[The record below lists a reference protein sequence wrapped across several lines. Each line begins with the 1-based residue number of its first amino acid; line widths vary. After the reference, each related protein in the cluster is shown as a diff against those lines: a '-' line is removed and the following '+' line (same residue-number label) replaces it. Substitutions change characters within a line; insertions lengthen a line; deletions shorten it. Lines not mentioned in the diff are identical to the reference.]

1 MSNTVSTEATLF
13 STTHPDVVK
22 RTSISSVIISAI
34 LCVIGAG
41 AFATSLKMGD
51 SSSTMS
57 MVFMAGGTI
66 LFLWAVFRLFWLSK
80 EWVYAPTGSVAKEG
94 ACFFD
99 VCDLQALT
107 ETLEKKGFE
116 TKNDVKVKT
125 NGNVRMDYMISQDKK
140 FVAAQLFRF
149 IPYTYEPASSVFYFT
164 GALRTGTA
172 PWPVR

>member
-22 RTSISSVIISAI
+22 RTSVSSIIISAI

-57 MVFMAGGTI
+57 MVLMAGGTI
-66 LFLWAVFRLFWLSK
+66 LFLWAVFRFFWRGK

-94 ACFFD
+94 TCFFD
-99 VCDLQALT
+99 GCDLQALT
-107 ETLEKKGFE
+107 DALEKKGFE
-116 TKNDVKVKT
+116 TRNDVKVKT
-125 NGNVRMDYMISQDKK
+125 NGNVRMDYMDFSGQEIRCGPAVP
-140 FVAAQLFRF
+140 FHPLYIRTCIFCVLFHGR
-149 IPYTYEPASSVFYFT
+149 
-164 GALRTGTA
+164 
-172 PWPVR
+172 

>member
-1 MSNTVSTEATLF
+1 M
-13 STTHPDVVK
+13 
-22 RTSISSVIISAI
+22 
-34 LCVIGAG
+34 IGAG

-57 MVFMAGGTI
+57 MVLMAGGTI
-66 LFLWAVFRLFWLSK
+66 LFLWAVFRFFWRGK

-94 ACFFD
+94 TCFFD
-99 VCDLQALT
+99 VCNLQALT
-107 ETLEKKGFE
+107 DALEKKGFE
-116 TKNDVKVKT
+116 TRNDVKVKT

-164 GALRTGTA
+164 GDDASAFVHCLETSEF
-172 PWPVR
+172 